1 MLMATSVWSESKPLW
16 YPVGSSKDDIIY
28 IDFLNMKTNASL
40 VFVWVLTD
48 FKKLDSRGHLSTK
61 GLYEVDCEMPEKYKL
76 LSLNFYKSSMGEG
89 ELSDNWTPPNE
100 EYQYPLPNSVIS
112 AVVSNTCEL
121 AK

>member
-1 MLMATSVWSESKPLW
+1 MATSVWSESKPLW

-89 ELSDNWTPPNE
+89 ELSDNWTPTNE